1 MDPFVQAAIILAVLA
16 VASAMIGYIVVAK
29 ILRPKGMSK
38 KIGIIVGKAITML
51 FFIIASGIYLYLS
64 YDEIIAGLQ
73 Q

>member
-16 VASAMIGYIVVAK
+16 VASAMIGYIV
-29 ILRPKGMSK
+29 
-38 KIGIIVGKAITML
+38 VGKAITML